1 MQSYMCAHT
10 VDPHVEASNQNVR
23 SLGKMFS
30 CCFGSSSEEASY
42 WLEDIVFNQEVV
54 LPDEEGDMS
63 DFFESTEE
71 EGERILS
78 SSKWIPVIP
87 NCNRSSHDFEAAWR
101 KVEGTRLVFAR
112 SLSRFPNVD
121 ADALFAFIGSPH
133 GFEMIDPATKNHGT
147 CCVRNYSPPDRM
159 LHTNTKITLDHSK
172 THFFGL
178 APRQFQTVNIRNG
191 VKKLFCSKSCTS
203 SLITMDDT
211 RITCYTTYIL
221 RCRPLEGGGT
231 LLEQASW
238 VNLGGCLPPFLIN
251 EVNRG
256 SFFQG
261 INTRLQRYFKE
272 NDHLELGLAQAPG
285 TFSSS
290 KASADPAEGQNQMQ
304 R

>member
-1 MQSYMCAHT
+1 M
-10 VDPHVEASNQNVR
+10 
-23 SLGKMFS
+23 
-30 CCFGSSSEEASY
+30 
-42 WLEDIVFNQEVV
+42 FNQEVV

-172 THFFGL
+172 THFDFFGL
-178 APRQFQTVNIRNG
+178 APRQFQTVRN
-191 VKKLFCSKSCTS
+191 TS
-203 SLITMDDT
+203 ETASRNSFALRAAPPPLLQWMIQGSL
-211 RITCYTTYIL
+211 
-221 RCRPLEGGGT
+221 
-231 LLEQASW
+231 A
-238 VNLGGCLPPFLIN
+238 
-251 EVNRG
+251 
-256 SFFQG
+256 
-261 INTRLQRYFKE
+261 TRLISSGVALWRVEGLSLSK
-272 NDHLELGLAQAPG
+272 LLG
-285 TFSSS
+285 SI
-290 KASADPAEGQNQMQ
+290 
-304 R
+304 